1 MTNRSMTGFGRAE
14 AIHGGH
20 RFTVEIKSVNG
31 KFCEI
36 KTHCPREYL
45 AWENEMIAL
54 VRKSFNRGRFDL
66 FLQIEIADNNK
77 SNLTLNEAAAENYIA
92 QLNQLIS
99 KFKLKDSITISHLLT
114 NKEIFTHAEEN
125 LDENWEA
132 VKTVLT
138 EAIQKLNKVSRN
150 EGTILANDIEK
161 RLGIIGAHLAKVE
174 KIAPHVVIA
183 AAQKLRQRIE
193 KLLDGKKM
201 DEDRLEQEIA
211 QLADRSE
218 ITEETVRLRA
228 HLERVS
234 ELLKSDVPKG
244 RELDFIVQEMHR
256 ETNTLGQKSQ
266 DYGIA
271 DLVIQMKTEIEK
283 IREQVQNLE

>member
-1 MTNRSMTGFGRAE
+1 MTGFGRAE